1 MDASGTIDQE
11 QALRPIRD
19 GGAEGVQR
27 DRKTL
32 GVVGCAPCGER
43 FRPQFIDWN
52 ARALGLSS
60 LARSGMCDPG
70 RPVEQSGRDHCVGD
84 VGSAFGPER
93 LFDSAVMS
101 PFH

>member
-1 MDASGTIDQE
+1 MQG
-11 QALRPIRD
+11 
-19 GGAEGVQR
+19 
-27 DRKTL
+27 DRKTF

-43 FRPQFIDWN
+43 FRPQFIDRN
-52 ARALGLSS
+52 TGALGLSP
-60 LARSGMCDPG
+60 LARRGMCDPG
-70 RPVEQSGRDHCVGD
+70 RPVEQSGGDHCVGD